1 MHILL
6 VSCLQLNSHIH
17 HTLIE
22 LNRAKFIWTISSL
35 KYIGY
40 TKIHMSLKLY
50 IISLTVSLLVASGF
64 GIIEYASGQANITVP
79 QPRELQANASQ
90 INASQI
96 NASQINASQINA
108 SQILGNGSAGNMSNP
123 CDPSYPDFCVTTYS
137 ANLTC
142 TDIPYRNFTVLAPD
156 TFGLDS
162 DGDGFGCENSN
173 VAFVNSST
181 TNKSIIVNTT
191 LPR

>member
-1 MHILL
+1 
-6 VSCLQLNSHIH
+6 
-17 HTLIE
+17 
-22 LNRAKFIWTISSL
+22 
-35 KYIGY
+35 
-40 TKIHMSLKLY
+40 MSLKFC
-50 IISLTVSLLVASGF
+50 IFSLTVSLLFASGF
-64 GIIEYASGQANITVP
+64 GIIDYASGQINTTIP
-79 QPRELQANASQ
+79 QPRELQ

-96 NASQINASQINA
+96 NASQIQ
-108 SQILGNGSAGNMSNP
+108 GNGSAGNMSNP

-142 TDIPYRNFTVLAPD
+142 TDIPYRNFTVVAPD

-191 LPR
+191 PPR

>member
-1 MHILL
+1 
-6 VSCLQLNSHIH
+6 
-17 HTLIE
+17 
-22 LNRAKFIWTISSL
+22 
-35 KYIGY
+35 
-40 TKIHMSLKLY
+40 MSLKQF
-50 IISLTVSLLVASGF
+50 IFSLTVSLLFASGF
-64 GIIEYASGQANITVP
+64 GIIDNASGQVNITVP

-96 NASQINASQINA
+96 NASQIV
-108 SQILGNGSAGNMSNP
+108 GNGSAGNMSNP
-123 CDPSYPDFCVTTYS
+123 CDLSYPDFCVTTYS

-181 TNKSIIVNTT
+181 TNKSIIANTT

>member
-1 MHILL
+1 
-6 VSCLQLNSHIH
+6 
-17 HTLIE
+17 
-22 LNRAKFIWTISSL
+22 
-35 KYIGY
+35 
-40 TKIHMSLKLY
+40 MSLKLY
-50 IISLTVSLLVASGF
+50 IVSLTVSLLFASGF
-64 GIIEYASGQANITVP
+64 GIIDYASGQVNITVP

-90 INASQI
+90 INGSQI
-96 NASQINASQINA
+96 NGSQIQ
-108 SQILGNGSAGNMSNP
+108 GNGSAGNMSNP

>member
-1 MHILL
+1 
-6 VSCLQLNSHIH
+6 
-17 HTLIE
+17 
-22 LNRAKFIWTISSL
+22 
-35 KYIGY
+35 
-40 TKIHMSLKLY
+40 MSLKLY
-50 IISLTVSLLVASGF
+50 IFSLTVSLLFASGF
-64 GIIEYASGQANITVP
+64 GIIDYASGQMNITVP

-96 NASQINASQINA
+96 Q
-108 SQILGNGSAGNMSNP
+108 GNGSAGNMSNP

>member
-1 MHILL
+1 
-6 VSCLQLNSHIH
+6 
-17 HTLIE
+17 
-22 LNRAKFIWTISSL
+22 
-35 KYIGY
+35 
-40 TKIHMSLKLY
+40 MSLKQF
-50 IISLTVSLLVASGF
+50 IFSLTVSFLFASGF
-64 GIIEYASGQANITVP
+64 GIIDYASGQMNITVP
-79 QPRELQANASQ
+79 QPRELQ

-96 NASQINASQINA
+96 QE
-108 SQILGNGSAGNMSNP
+108 NGSAGNMSNP

-142 TDIPYRNFTVLAPD
+142 TDIPYRNFTVVAPD

-191 LPR
+191 IPR

>member
-1 MHILL
+1 
-6 VSCLQLNSHIH
+6 
-17 HTLIE
+17 
-22 LNRAKFIWTISSL
+22 
-35 KYIGY
+35 
-40 TKIHMSLKLY
+40 MSLKQF
-50 IISLTVSLLVASGF
+50 IFSLTVSFLFASGF
-64 GIIEYASGQANITVP
+64 GIIDYASGQINTTIP
-79 QPRELQANASQ
+79 QPRELQ

-96 NASQINASQINA
+96 Q
-108 SQILGNGSAGNMSNP
+108 GNGSAGNMSNP

-181 TNKSIIVNTT
+181 TNKSIIVNAT
-191 LPR
+191 LSR

>member
-1 MHILL
+1 
-6 VSCLQLNSHIH
+6 
-17 HTLIE
+17 
-22 LNRAKFIWTISSL
+22 
-35 KYIGY
+35 
-40 TKIHMSLKLY
+40 MSLKLY
-50 IISLTVSLLVASGF
+50 IVSLTVSLLFASGF
-64 GIIEYASGQANITVP
+64 GIIDYASGQVNITVP

-90 INASQI
+90 INGSQI
-96 NASQINASQINA
+96 NASQIQ
-108 SQILGNGSAGNMSNP
+108 GNGSAGNMSNP
-123 CDPSYPDFCVTTYS
+123 CDPSYPDFCVTTFS

-142 TDIPYRNFTVLAPD
+142 TDIPYRNFTVLNPD

-181 TNKSIIVNTT
+181 TNKSSIVNTT

>member
-1 MHILL
+1 
-6 VSCLQLNSHIH
+6 
-17 HTLIE
+17 
-22 LNRAKFIWTISSL
+22 
-35 KYIGY
+35 
-40 TKIHMSLKLY
+40 MSLKLY
-50 IISLTVSLLVASGF
+50 IFSLTVSLLFASGF
-64 GIIEYASGQANITVP
+64 GNIDYASGQVNITVP

-96 NASQINASQINA
+96 NASQIQ
-108 SQILGNGSAGNMSNP
+108 GNGSAGNMSNP

-173 VAFVNSST
+173 VASVNSST

>member
-1 MHILL
+1 
-6 VSCLQLNSHIH
+6 
-17 HTLIE
+17 
-22 LNRAKFIWTISSL
+22 
-35 KYIGY
+35 
-40 TKIHMSLKLY
+40 MSLKLY
-50 IISLTVSLLVASGF
+50 ILLLTVSFPLGSGF
-64 GIIEYASGQANITVP
+64 GIIDYASGQMNITVP
-79 QPRELQANASQ
+79 QPRELQ

-96 NASQINASQINA
+96 QE
-108 SQILGNGSAGNMSNP
+108 NGSAGNMSNP
-123 CDPSYPDFCVTTYS
+123 CDPSYPDFCVTTFS

-173 VAFVNSST
+173 VVFVNSST

-191 LPR
+191 PHR

>member
-1 MHILL
+1 
-6 VSCLQLNSHIH
+6 
-17 HTLIE
+17 
-22 LNRAKFIWTISSL
+22 
-35 KYIGY
+35 
-40 TKIHMSLKLY
+40 MSLKQF
-50 IISLTVSLLVASGF
+50 IFSLTVSFLFASGF
-64 GIIEYASGQANITVP
+64 GIIDYASGQINTTIP
-79 QPRELQANASQ
+79 QPRELQ

-96 NASQINASQINA
+96 Q
-108 SQILGNGSAGNMSNP
+108 GNGSAGNMSNP

-173 VAFVNSST
+173 VSFVNSST
-181 TNKSIIVNTT
+181 TNKSIIVNAT
-191 LPR
+191 LSR